1 MRCFVKLSASL
12 ILMMFFISGCTL
24 EASLQEITSKPDFV
38 FNTAKTTGLVPGSSQ
53 SGTAS
58 GSGSTYHIQSTLG
71 SYVSGVEQ
79 ETTDQSY
86 KVYSSVQGALISQ

>member
-1 MRCFVKLSASL
+1 MRILASL
-12 ILMMFFISGCTL
+12 FLVMFIVSGCTL
-24 EASLQEITSKPDFV
+24 EASLQQIVSPDFDFQSNV
-38 FNTAKTTGLVPGSSQ
+38 KTTGLIPGSSQ

-58 GSGSTYHIQSTLG
+58 GGGSTYHIQSTLG

-86 KVYSSVQGALISQ
+86 KVYSSVQGALISE

>member
-1 MRCFVKLSASL
+1 MKVLASL
-12 ILMMFFISGCTL
+12 FLVMFVVSGCTL
-24 EASLQEITSKPDFV
+24 EASIGQIASPEFEFQNNV
-38 FNTAKTTGLVPGSSQ
+38 KTTGLIPGSSQ

-58 GSGSTYHIQSTLG
+58 GGGSSYHIQSTLG

-86 KVYSSVQGALISQ
+86 KVYSSVQGALISE